1 MFDEK
6 QGKKWNQTSSWWVT
20 FSGRDTKVDDSN
32 PLFSWPHWDQQMQIA
47 AYPLMML
54 VDILEF
60 WFVLS
65 LCHGPGFWIHSFQLQ
80 TLKSCLY
87 LTFWFSVSLFINL
100 WAFVSV
106 FGCFQQVQLLFC
118 SVLLFPYSSVCPVCQ
133 FCIFE
138 SFVSNSYFLF
148 YFDSC
153 LSLCFILCSTSLV
166 SSSLICSRSTCFLLP
181 LYLLCLLSQFPIIP
195 CWACAS
201 WCFLSL
207 SSNSIIP

>member
-32 PLFSWPHWDQQMQIA
+32 PVFSWPHWDQQMQIA

-100 WAFVSV
+100 WVFVSV

-118 SVLLFPYSSVCPVCQ
+118 ILSCCFLILLCVRSV
-133 FCIFE
+133 
-138 SFVSNSYFLF
+138 SFVS
-148 YFDSC
+148 
-153 LSLCFILCSTSLV
+153 LSLLSPIVTFCFILIVVCHCALFCVLLLLSHHPWFVPAPPV
-166 SSSLICSRSTCFLLP
+166 SSYLSTFCVYCLSFPSFLVGHVLP
-181 LYLLCLLSQFPIIP
+181 GVFSP
-195 CWACAS
+195 
-201 WCFLSL
+201 
-207 SSNSIIP
+207 